1 MKVTSN
7 KNISFPGLGWGV
19 NKGETRELPENE
31 KAQKIILSN
40 PAISKVGEVKKDVSK
55 VEGTQNKNKLNN

>member
-19 NKGETRELPENE
+19 NKGETRELPEE
-31 KAQKIILSN
+31 EIKQKIILEH
-40 PAISKVGEVKKDVSK
+40 PAISKVENNKTPK
-55 VEGTQNKNKLNN
+55 VEGVKNNNKLNN